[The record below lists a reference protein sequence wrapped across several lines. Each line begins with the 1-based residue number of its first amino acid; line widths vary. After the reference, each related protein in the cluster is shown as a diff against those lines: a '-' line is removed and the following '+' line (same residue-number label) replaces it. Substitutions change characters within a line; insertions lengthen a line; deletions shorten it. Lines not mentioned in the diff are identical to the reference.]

1 MRLEIKKLESKG
13 QKLAPHLYHDLPD
26 DYYYIIYKNE
36 LKNSKKKKILFVIF
50 YPIFKTH

>member
-26 DYYYIIYKNE
+26 DDYYIIYKNE
-36 LKNSKKKKILFVIF
+36 LKNSKKKKKF
-50 YPIFKTH
+50 YL